1 VFDGVPRHRF
11 VDAPAAG
18 ATDLSRQTIY
28 RIERDPA
35 AAEAVLAAWRI

>member
-1 VFDGVPRHRF
+1 LPNNQQQGVS
-11 VDAPAAG
+11 AIAG